1 MVHSRAY
8 APWFFC
14 MPNNLHV
21 FCCHIFSNHFS
32 ITQYIYF
39 QHDCLFH
46 IYRTIIMII
55 IILLLW
61 FCYSIVCIAPLAV
74 QRTYTLA
81 SGDDE
86 TKWENTHSLT
96 RFFFSL
102 LSNYLLSCRA
112 VQPHIYCKYHTP
124 WLHCIWRR
132 GEEKMLFLPC
142 ALRTTLRATNQVK
155 KNHHHESR
163 ILKWT
168 NVCGERKWK
177 EKNKIKWQKNLS
189 EFIIILM

>member
-96 RFFFSL
+96 RFFFFSTFNL
-102 LSNYLLSCRA
+102 FVVLSGSPATYIVNITHRD
-112 VQPHIYCKYHTP
+112 
-124 WLHCIWRR
+124 CIAFD
-132 GEEKMLFLPC
+132 GEEK
-142 ALRTTLRATNQVK
+142 
-155 KNHHHESR
+155 
-163 ILKWT
+163 
-168 NVCGERKWK
+168 RKCFSYHARW
-177 EKNKIKWQKNLS
+177 EQRCVQRIKWRK
-189 EFIIILM
+189 IIIMNQEYWNELMYVASENEKKKTK

>member
-1 MVHSRAY
+1 MYFA
-8 APWFFC
+8 ATFFLTISQ
-14 MPNNLHV
+14 LHNIY
-21 FCCHIFSNHFS
+21 IFSMIVFF
-32 ITQYIYF
+32 TYI
-39 QHDCLFH
+39 QNNNNDHN
-46 IYRTIIMII
+46 
-55 IILLLW
+55 ILLLW

-124 WLHCIWRR
+124 WLHCNWRR